1 MPLSSRPRGGSKR
14 HGGDLA
20 AGLREILAADRVLD
34 RPLDLV
40 AHASDA
46 SVYRLIPRAIAR
58 PRTAREI
65 QELFRFSQA
74 NRIPLVFRA
83 AGTSLSGQAI
93 TDGILADLSHDWRTI
108 EILDEGRRVRVEP
121 GAIGGAVNR
130 ALQPFRARLGP
141 DPASINACMMGGI
154 LANNSSGMCCG
165 VSQNAYHTLE
175 SLTFVLPTGT
185 AVDTAD
191 PEADQILRER
201 EPALWRGLLA
211 IQGEIDERPALR
223 ERIRAKYR
231 TKNTTGYSL
240 NAFVDFER
248 PVDILQHLL
257 IGSEGTLA
265 FIASAVL
272 RTVADLPVKYT
283 GLLLFPGIR
292 EACAAIL
299 PLKDTGATALEV
311 MDRSALRS
319 VEHQAGVPPEIAG
332 LPAGATGLLM
342 EYQCG
347 DERERSAL
355 AAGVT
360 TVLGGLALIR
370 PPRLTH
376 DAAEQ
381 AALWKVRQGMFP
393 SVGSVRARATTVIIE
408 DVAFPVERLADA
420 VVDLTTLFRTHAY
433 PDAIIFGHAKD
444 GNLHFVLSQSF
455 NTAPAIAQYAR
466 FMDDVVELVT
476 ERYDGAL
483 KAEHGTGRNMA
494 PFVEAEWGA
503 EAWAIMRRLKAL
515 LDPAGLLNPGVIVNS
530 DPRAHLAHLKSLPV
544 VEDEVDKCIECGYC
558 DATCPS
564 RDLTLTPR
572 HRIVVR
578 REIVRLASSGAD
590 AALRAA
596 LEADFVY
603 AGLDTCAADG
613 LCAVACPV
621 GIDTGQLTKRLRQA
635 RHSRPAHAFAALVAR
650 HFALA
655 EHGVRIGLAVGRL
668 AQAGLG
674 ARALTACVRAVRAL
688 TRGVGP
694 VWLPPMPAAARRR
707 LPATDRTAA
716 VAVYFPSCLSR
727 TMGFLPGEPTDVT
740 VPEAFVAVAQRAGQP
755 VWIPDRVSGHCCG
768 MPFSSKGYDRAHRE
782 MAARTV
788 SRLFEWSDG
797 GRLPIVVDTSP
808 CAHGLKTCRDALEPE
823 LRLKFDRLTILDG
836 IEFMS
841 AAVLPRLDIRRRA
854 PAVTLHPVCSVI
866 RMDLVGQLERVAAA
880 CSEEVFVPP
889 SAGCCGFAGDRGW
902 LTPELTASATAREAQ
917 EVRTGG
923 ETACYSS
930 SRTCE
935 IGMTRAT
942 GRIYRSYLHLL
953 EWASRPSLGA
963 AG

>member
-1 MPLSSRPRGGSKR
+1 MPASSRFGRSSGR
-14 HGGDLA
+14 HGTDPA
-20 AGLREILAADRVLD
+20 AGLRKVLSADRVLD
-34 RPLDLV
+34 RPLDLI

-46 SVYRLIPRAIAR
+46 SLYRLIPQVVAR
-58 PRTAREI
+58 PRSVPEI
-65 QELFRFSQA
+65 QELFRVSQS
-74 NRIPLVFRA
+74 NGVPLVFRA

-93 TDGILADLSHDWRTI
+93 TDGILADLSRDWRTI
-108 EILDEGRRVRVEP
+108 EILDDGRRVRVEP
-121 GAIGGAVNR
+121 GVIGGAVNR
-130 ALQPFRARLGP
+130 ALQPFGARLGP

-185 AVDTAD
+185 IVDTAD
-191 PEADQILRER
+191 PEADQMLRER
-201 EPALWRGLLA
+201 EPALWGGLLA
-211 IQGEIDERPALR
+211 IQSDINAHPALR

-272 RTVADLPVKYT
+272 RTVADPPVKLT

-299 PLKDTGATALEV
+299 PLKDTGAAALEV

-319 VEHQAGVPPEIAG
+319 VEHQAGIPEEIAG

-342 EYQCG
+342 EHQCG
-347 DERERSAL
+347 DDDERSART
-355 AAGVT
+355 AQAT
-360 TVLGGLALIR
+360 AVLSRLALLR
-370 PPRLTH
+370 PPRLTR
-376 DAAEQ
+376 DAAER

-393 SVGSVRARATTVIIE
+393 SIGSMRPRATTVIIE

-420 VVDLTTLFRTHAY
+420 VIDLTALFRTHDY

-455 NTAPAIAQYAR
+455 GTAQAIAQYAR
-466 FMDDVVELVT
+466 FMDDVVALVT
-476 ERYDGAL
+476 RRYDGAL

-503 EAWAIMRRLKAL
+503 DAWAIMRRLKAL

-530 DPRAHLAHLKSLPV
+530 DPRAHLEHLKSLPV
-544 VEDEVDKCIECGYC
+544 VEDEIDQCIECGYC
-558 DATCPS
+558 EAQCPS

-572 HRIVVR
+572 QRIVVR
-578 REIVRLASSGAD
+578 RELARLASAGTD
-590 AALRAA
+590 AALRTA
-596 LEADFVY
+596 LETDYGY

-635 RHSRPAHAFAALVAR
+635 RHSWLAQAGAAFLAR
-650 HFALA
+650 HFALV
-655 EHGVRIGLAVGRL
+655 EHAARIGLAVVRL

-674 ARALTACVRAVRAL
+674 ARVFTVCARIARAPTFGAA
-688 TRGVGP
+688 P
-694 VWLPPMPAAARRR
+694 AWIPPMPAPAPRG
-707 LPATDRTAA
+707 LPATDRAAA

-727 TMGFLPGEPTDVT
+727 TMGPLPGEPTDVT
-740 VPEAFVAVAQRAGQP
+740 VPEALVAVARRAGQS

-768 MPFSSKGYDRAHRE
+768 MPFSSKGYGRAHRE

-788 SRLFEWSDG
+788 NALFEWSGG
-797 GRLPIVVDTSP
+797 GRLPIVIDTSP
-808 CAHGLKTCRDALEPE
+808 CAQALKTCRDALEPAD
-823 LRLKFDRLTILDG
+823 RAKIDRLVLLDS
-836 IEFMS
+836 IEFIS
-841 AAVLPRLDIRRRA
+841 ATVLPRLDIHRRA
-854 PAVTLHPVCSVI
+854 RVVTLHPVCSVI
-866 RMDLVGQLERVAAA
+866 RMELAGQFERVAAA
-880 CSEEVFVPP
+880 CSDEVFVPP

-902 LTPELTASATAREAQ
+902 LRPELTASATAMEAQ
-917 EVRTGG
+917 EVRARG
-923 ETACYSS
+923 EAACYSS

-935 IGMTRAT
+935 IGMMRAT
-942 GRIYRSYLHLL
+942 GHIYRSYLHLL
-953 EWASRPSLGA
+953 EWASRPCR
-963 AG
+963 